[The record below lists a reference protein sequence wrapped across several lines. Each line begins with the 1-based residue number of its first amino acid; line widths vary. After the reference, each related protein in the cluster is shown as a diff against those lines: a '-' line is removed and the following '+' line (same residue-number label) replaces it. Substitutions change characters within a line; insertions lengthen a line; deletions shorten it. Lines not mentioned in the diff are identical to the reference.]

1 VRRSLTVFE
10 MRVDEFNALPAD
22 DARAL
27 VAGWLGV
34 RRWVDEVV
42 AGRPYSDTDELRR
55 QAHDSAL
62 DLTDHELAS
71 ALSRHPRIG
80 ERPSSNGAE
89 ARHSRSEQAGVK
101 AADAERLRAANLT
114 YEQRFG
120 HVFLV
125 RASGRSAEALVT
137 ALRQRLGNDPDTEWG
152 VVAEELREITRLR
165 LERLLQ
171 P

>member
-1 VRRSLTVFE
+1 

-42 AGRPYSDTDELRR
+42 AGRPYSDTDALRR

-125 RASGRSAEALVT
+125 RAAGRTSADILAELRRRLYNDEETEREETVT
-137 ALRQRLGNDPDTEWG
+137 ALRDIALLRMDE
-152 VVAEELREITRLR
+152 VVR
-165 LERLLQ
+165 
-171 P
+171 

>member
-1 VRRSLTVFE
+1 

-34 RRWVDEVV
+34 RRWVEEVV
-42 AGRPYSDTDELRR
+42 TGRPYPDAAALSKL
-55 QAHDSAL
+55 AHDSAL

-80 ERPSSNGAE
+80 ERPATGGAE
-89 ARHSRSEQAGVK
+89 ARHSRSEQAGVR
-101 AADAERLRAANLT
+101 AGDAQRLRAANVA

-120 HVFLV
+120 HVFLI
-125 RASGRSAEALVT
+125 RAAGRSSAEILTELRRRLYNDEEAERAETVT
-137 ALRQRLGNDPDTEWG
+137 ALR
-152 VVAEELREITRLR
+152 EIALLR
-165 LERLLQ
+165 LDEVVR
-171 P
+171 

>member
-42 AGRPYSDTDELRR
+42 AGRPYSDTDALRR

-125 RASGRSAEALVT
+125 RAAGRTSADILAELRRRLYNDEETERAETVT
-137 ALRQRLGNDPDTEWG
+137 ALRDIALLRMGE
-152 VVAEELREITRLR
+152 VVR
-165 LERLLQ
+165 
-171 P
+171 

>member
-1 VRRSLTVFE
+1 VFE

-125 RASGRSAEALVT
+125 RAAGRTSADILAELRRRLYNDEEAERAETVT
-137 ALRQRLGNDPDTEWG
+137 ALRDIALLRMDE
-152 VVAEELREITRLR
+152 VVR
-165 LERLLQ
+165 
-171 P
+171 

>member
-1 VRRSLTVFE
+1 VFE

-34 RRWVDEVV
+34 RRWVDEIV
-42 AGRPYSDTDELRR
+42 AGRPYADTAALRAR
-55 QAHDSAL
+55 AHDAAL

-80 ERPSSNGAE
+80 ERPTLNGAE
-89 ARHSRSEQAGVK
+89 SRHSRSEQAGVR
-101 AADAERLRAANLT
+101 AADAERLRAANAT

-125 RASGRSAEALVT
+125 RAAGRTSDQILAELRRRLYNDEEAERAETVT
-137 ALRQRLGNDPDTEWG
+137 ALRDIAL
-152 VVAEELREITRLR
+152 LR
-165 LERLLQ
+165 LSEVVR
-171 P
+171 

>member
-1 VRRSLTVFE
+1 

-42 AGRPYSDTDELRR
+42 AGRPYPDAAALRKR
-55 QAHDSAL
+55 AHDSAL

-80 ERPSSNGAE
+80 ERPSGGGAE
-89 ARHSRSEQAGVK
+89 LRHSRSEQAGVR
-101 AADAERLRAANLT
+101 AADAERLRAANAA

-125 RASGRSAEALVT
+125 RAAGRSSTEILAELRRRLYNDEEAERAETVT
-137 ALRQRLGNDPDTEWG
+137 ALRDIALLRMEE
-152 VVAEELREITRLR
+152 VVR
-165 LERLLQ
+165 
-171 P
+171 

>member
-1 VRRSLTVFE
+1 

-101 AADAERLRAANLT
+101 AADAEQLRAANLT

-125 RASGRSAEALVT
+125 RAAGRTSADILAELRRRLYNDEEAERAETVT
-137 ALRQRLGNDPDTEWG
+137 ALRDIALLRMDE
-152 VVAEELREITRLR
+152 VVR
-165 LERLLQ
+165 
-171 P
+171 

>member
-1 VRRSLTVFE
+1 

-42 AGRPYSDTDELRR
+42 AGRPYSDTAELRAR
-55 QAHDSAL
+55 AHDSAL

-80 ERPSSNGAE
+80 ELPHANGAE

-114 YEQRFG
+114 YEQRFC

-125 RASGRSAEALVT
+125 RAAGRTSADILAELRRRLYNDEETERAETVT
-137 ALRQRLGNDPDTEWG
+137 ALRDIALLRMDE
-152 VVAEELREITRLR
+152 VVR
-165 LERLLQ
+165 
-171 P
+171 

>member
-1 VRRSLTVFE
+1 VFE

-62 DLTDHELAS
+62 ELTDHELAS

-89 ARHSRSEQAGVK
+89 ARHSRSEQAGVE

-125 RASGRSAEALVT
+125 RAAGRNSADILAELRRRLYNDEEAERAETVT
-137 ALRQRLGNDPDTEWG
+137 ALRDIALLRMDE
-152 VVAEELREITRLR
+152 VVR
-165 LERLLQ
+165 
-171 P
+171 

>member
-1 VRRSLTVFE
+1 

-22 DARAL
+22 DARSL

-42 AGRPYSDTDELRR
+42 AGRPYSDTDALRR

-125 RASGRSAEALVT
+125 RAAGRSSADILAELRRRLYNDEEAERAETVT
-137 ALRQRLGNDPDTEWG
+137 ALRDIALLRMDE
-152 VVAEELREITRLR
+152 VVR
-165 LERLLQ
+165 
-171 P
+171 

>member
-1 VRRSLTVFE
+1 

-42 AGRPYSDTDELRR
+42 AGRPYSDTDALRR

-125 RASGRSAEALVT
+125 RAAGRTSADILAELRRRLYNDEEAERAETVT
-137 ALRQRLGNDPDTEWG
+137 ALRDIALLRMDE
-152 VVAEELREITRLR
+152 VVR
-165 LERLLQ
+165 
-171 P
+171 

>member
-1 VRRSLTVFE
+1 

-42 AGRPYSDTDELRR
+42 AGRPYSDTAELRAR
-55 QAHDSAL
+55 AHDSAL

-80 ERPSSNGAE
+80 ERPDANGAE

-125 RASGRSAEALVT
+125 RAAGRTSADILAELRRRLYNDEEAERAETVT
-137 ALRQRLGNDPDTEWG
+137 ALRDIALLRMDE
-152 VVAEELREITRLR
+152 VVR
-165 LERLLQ
+165 
-171 P
+171 

>member
-1 VRRSLTVFE
+1 VFE

-42 AGRPYSDTDELRR
+42 AGRPYSDTDELRQR
-55 QAHDSAL
+55 AHDSAL

-80 ERPSSNGAE
+80 EQPGSNGAE

-125 RASGRSAEALVT
+125 RAAGRSSADILAELRRRLYNDEEAERAETVT
-137 ALRQRLGNDPDTEWG
+137 ALRDIAL
-152 VVAEELREITRLR
+152 LR
-165 LERLLQ
+165 LDEVVR
-171 P
+171 

>member
-1 VRRSLTVFE
+1 

-42 AGRPYSDTDELRR
+42 AGRPYSDTDELRNR
-55 QAHDSAL
+55 AHDAAL

-125 RASGRSAEALVT
+125 RAAGRSSADILAELRRRLYNDEEAERAETIT
-137 ALRQRLGNDPDTEWG
+137 ALRDIALLRMEE
-152 VVAEELREITRLR
+152 VVR
-165 LERLLQ
+165 
-171 P
+171 

>member
-1 VRRSLTVFE
+1 VFE

-89 ARHSRSEQAGVK
+89 ARHSRSEQAGVE

-125 RASGRSAEALVT
+125 RAAGRTSADILAELRRRLYNDEEAERAETVT
-137 ALRQRLGNDPDTEWG
+137 ALRDIALLRMDE
-152 VVAEELREITRLR
+152 VVR
-165 LERLLQ
+165 
-171 P
+171 

>member
-1 VRRSLTVFE
+1 

-42 AGRPYSDTDELRR
+42 AGRPYSDTDALRR

-101 AADAERLRAANLT
+101 AADAERLRAANRT
-114 YEQRFG
+114 SEQRFG

-125 RASGRSAEALVT
+125 RAAGRTSADILAELRRRLYNDEEAERAETVT
-137 ALRQRLGNDPDTEWG
+137 ALRDIALLRMDE
-152 VVAEELREITRLR
+152 VVR
-165 LERLLQ
+165 
-171 P
+171 

>member
-1 VRRSLTVFE
+1 VFE

-34 RRWVDEVV
+34 RRWVDEIV
-42 AGRPYSDTDELRR
+42 AGRPYADTTALRTR
-55 QAHDSAL
+55 ARDAAL

-80 ERPSSNGAE
+80 ERPTLNGAE
-89 ARHSRSEQAGVK
+89 SRHSRSEQAGVR
-101 AADAERLRAANLT
+101 AADAERLRAANAT

-125 RASGRSAEALVT
+125 RAAGRTSDQILAELRRRLYNDEEAERAETVT
-137 ALRQRLGNDPDTEWG
+137 ALRDIAL
-152 VVAEELREITRLR
+152 LR
-165 LERLLQ
+165 LSEVVR
-171 P
+171 

>member
-1 VRRSLTVFE
+1 

-125 RASGRSAEALVT
+125 RAAGRSSADILAELRRRLYNDEEAERAETVT
-137 ALRQRLGNDPDTEWG
+137 ALRDIALLRMDE
-152 VVAEELREITRLR
+152 VVR
-165 LERLLQ
+165 
-171 P
+171 